1 MSAPESTLTLSERP
15 RSLVQLMA
23 RKGNEDS
30 LAAAV
35 KSALALELPPPGKWT
50 AGAGVQAIGIEPRA
64 WLLEAEPGDAF
75 PARVSETAAN
85 LGAAV
90 DQSSGRSVIRLAGA
104 DARQVLATVCRL
116 DLHPRAFGP
125 GSSAATRVAH
135 VGCVI
140 RLIDDAPSFDL
151 IVGSTYARW
160 LIEELVEAA
169 HGHDLRFERAPAPHT
184 SAMPASGTAP

>member
-1 MSAPESTLTLSERP
+1 VFGPETTLTLSERP

-23 RKGNEDS
+23 RKGKEDL

-35 KSALALELPPPGKWT
+35 KSAFALELPPPGKWT
-50 AGAGVQAIGIEPRA
+50 AGAAVQAIGIEPRA

-75 PARVSETAAN
+75 PARVSETAAS

-90 DQSSGRSVIRLAGA
+90 DQSGGRSVIRLAGA
-104 DARQVLATVCRL
+104 DARRVLSTVCRL

-140 RLIDDAPSFDL
+140 RLIDDVPSFDL

-169 HGHDLRFERAPAPHT
+169 HGHDLRFQRAPAPHT
-184 SAMPASGTAP
+184 SAMPPSGTAP